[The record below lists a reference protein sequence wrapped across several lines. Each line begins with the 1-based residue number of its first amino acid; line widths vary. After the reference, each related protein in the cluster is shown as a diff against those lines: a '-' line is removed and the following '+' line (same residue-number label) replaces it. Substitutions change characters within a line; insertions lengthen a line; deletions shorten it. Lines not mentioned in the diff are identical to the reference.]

1 MEGED
6 LTLRDYRLTDM
17 KTFFFVP
24 FKLMFELGDKD
35 DGRGYVLLQ
44 STLNSG
50 FEVFR
55 K

>member
-17 KTFFFVP
+17 KTFLFVP

-35 DGRGYVLLQ
+35 DGRGYVYFKAL
-44 STLNSG
+44 
-50 FEVFR
+50 
-55 K
+55 